1 MKIVMFKRAK
11 PRGFNYKPIHFDPA
25 KEAREQRK
33 KELLG
38 ADYTA
43 PDEEGREYTPG
54 QYLRSGGIR
63 RNGGG
68 ISSRLSE
75 KRRVSSVRWI
85 IALLLLLAAGLWM
98 LMSRG

>member
-43 PDEEGREYTPG
+43 PGEESREYSPG

-63 RNGGG
+63 RSTSG
-68 ISSRLSE
+68 ISSRLAE
-75 KRRVSSVRWI
+75 KKRTSSVRWL
-85 IALLLLLAAGLWM
+85 IALLLLVALGIWLFFA
-98 LMSRG
+98 